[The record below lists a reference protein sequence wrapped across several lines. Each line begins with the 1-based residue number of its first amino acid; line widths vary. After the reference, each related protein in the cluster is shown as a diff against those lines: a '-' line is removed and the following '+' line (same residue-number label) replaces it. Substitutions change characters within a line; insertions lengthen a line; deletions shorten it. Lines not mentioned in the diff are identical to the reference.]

1 MLMTNFR
8 MYPNFHFAKQISF
21 HSFAKNIFL
30 RLPKID
36 PLNISVRKNK
46 KCPLISDV

>member
-1 MLMTNFR
+1 MLMTNFI

-30 RLPKID
+30 WMPKID
-36 PLNISVRKNK
+36 PLNISIRKNK